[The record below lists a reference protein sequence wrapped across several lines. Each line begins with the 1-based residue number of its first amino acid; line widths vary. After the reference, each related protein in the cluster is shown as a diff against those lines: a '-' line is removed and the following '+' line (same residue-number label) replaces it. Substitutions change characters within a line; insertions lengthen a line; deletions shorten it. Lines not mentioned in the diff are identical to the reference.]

1 MENVATP
8 RRPSHAPGTVRI
20 ARADDAPTIADVHI
34 RAWRETFPHILSAK
48 TLAELDHAEH
58 TQMWVDHLKNP
69 ATATHVGEMDG
80 VVVGFAL
87 AGRAYE
93 GAPRNLELKMLYVL
107 EQAKGTGLG
116 QRLLDAAIADRP
128 ATLWVAVK
136 NPRARAFYAKNGFM
150 PDGVEKTI
158 ERWDNVVNL
167 RVVR

>member
-1 MENVATP
+1 MVNVPTP
-8 RRPSHAPGTVRI
+8 RSPAAAAGTVRV
-20 ARADDAPTIADVHI
+20 ARLDDAPTIADVHI
-34 RAWRETFPHILSAK
+34 RAWRETFPHMLSAR

-58 TQMWVDHLKNP
+58 TQMWMDHLKNP
-69 ATATHVGEMDG
+69 ASTTHVGEMDG

-87 AGRAYE
+87 AGQAYE
-93 GAPRNLELKMLYVL
+93 DAPHDLELKMLYVL

-136 NPRARAFYAKNGFM
+136 NPRARAFYAKNGFV